1 MPKSEKIRK
10 TNLVRAKGSPQI
22 VTLMCDKPV
31 YQVLPVKKNVKVDL
45 AGMYIVGITGMNL
58 EDKKKKTLSEKVVTS
73 ANKTMK
79 KQSEKAKK

>member
-1 MPKSEKIRK
+1 M
-10 TNLVRAKGSPQI
+10 
-22 VTLMCDKPV
+22 TLMCDKPV

-73 ANKTMK
+73 S
-79 KQSEKAKK
+79 KQNHEKAE